1 MAQFNESVAAT
12 DKAFEFAVNGSQK
25 LAINGSGAILDSNGL
40 NRQIHQTSAK
50 TIVDGAATALFSVPV
65 AQGSYV
71 GGVFDFQV
79 YASDGTDFQVISG
92 SGSYSVV
99 NKAGTLTSTITQ
111 AAAVE
116 AKAVSA
122 GTSTLTLAWTIA
134 EDSADVATIKL
145 QPTGSLTETAYTVLM
160 NIRPLK
166 GTVTLA

>member
-1 MAQFNESVAAT
+1 MAAVIQDSKGAT
-12 DKAFEFAVNGSQK
+12 EK
-25 LAINGSGAILDSNGL
+25 LVSFQNSGVEQLSINGSGAILDKNGL
-40 NRQIHQTSAK
+40 NRQIYQTSAK

-65 AQGSYV
+65 AQGSYI

-79 YASDGTDFQVISG
+79 YASDGTDFQVITG
-92 SGSYSVV
+92 HGAYSVV

-111 AAAVE
+111 ATAVE

-122 GTSTLTLAWTIA
+122 GTITLAWTIA

-145 QPTGSLTETAYTVLM
+145 TPTGSLTETSYTVLL

>member
-1 MAQFNESVAAT
+1 MAVFNESVGST
-12 DKAFEFAVNGSQK
+12 EKAFEFAVNGSPK
-25 LAINGSGAILDSNGL
+25 LAVNGAGAILDSNGL
-40 NRQIHQTSAK
+40 NRQIYQTSAK

-65 AQGSYV
+65 AQGSYI

-92 SGSYSVV
+92 TGSYSVV

-111 AAAVE
+111 ATAVE

-122 GTSTLTLAWTIA
+122 GTITLAWTIA

-145 QPTGSLTETAYTVLM
+145 QPTGSLTETSYNVLL